1 MGDFRANAYAFL
13 PLIVLLWGCAFTVQS
28 TYAKEIL
35 VGGKEGWHFAFNY
48 TAWASEAGP
57 FHVNDSLVFKYH
69 PPTANSFTHN
79 VYLLK
84 NKLHYKA
91 CLIVGGRLLANAT
104 QGTGD
109 GFCYK
114 LTSPKHYYFACGIG
128 NGTHCEQG
136 FMNFGVKALLH

>member
-1 MGDFRANAYAFL
+1 MYWYGFSLLLFSFYAHFC
-13 PLIVLLWGCAFTVQS
+13 VCA
-28 TYAKEIL
+28 
-35 VGGKEGWHFAFNY
+35 
-48 TAWASEAGP
+48 
-57 FHVNDSLVFKYH
+57 VFKYH
-69 PPTANSFTHN
+69 PPTTNSFTHN